1 MNKKLIRAIFFLCG
15 LSLLTSCL
23 KEELDDNTNKKD
35 TVYYGNQQIPN
46 INEYMP
52 QRLLYVLDSM
62 HALNFGDEP
71 PRLQRKHTTSIPGVY
86 EYGPANFLADD
97 LRLVKVKK
105 TPNSHWMII
114 PTSLPT
120 KQYLQFTDQHR
131 GIAKMSFW
139 YEKGIPEYPPYF
151 VETSSTD
158 STFYY
163 VSQHPEYFIND
174 TIAPYYFAHDQYT
187 DEDFNSIYII
197 GKDDRF
203 TIFYYEIRHIFTTN
217 FQPLNAVVI
226 SGKVSGS
233 DIIIQTNENGQNDTI
248 WQPIIEDYVIG
259 VETMK
264 YYKESS
270 SLSLILQA
278 GGLATPGDLHIIK
291 NDSEVHYGKLNN

>member
-1 MNKKLIRAIFFLCG
+1 MNKILIRALFFLCG
-15 LSLLTSCL
+15 LTLFTSCL
-23 KEELDDNTNKKD
+23 KDDLNEGTNKKD
-35 TVYYGNQQIPN
+35 TVYYGSQHIPN

-52 QRLLYVLDSM
+52 QRLLKVLDSM
-62 HALNFGDEP
+62 HALNFGEEP
-71 PRLQRKHTTSIPGVY
+71 PRLQGKYTTATPGKY
-86 EYGPANFLADD
+86 EYGPAYFKADD
-97 LRLVKVKK
+97 LMLVKVKK

-114 PTSLPT
+114 PTSLPS

-131 GIAKMSFW
+131 GTARMSFW
-139 YEKGIPEYPPYF
+139 YEKGIPDYPPYF

-163 VSQHPEYFIND
+163 VSHNLEHFTAD
-174 TIAPYYFAHDQYT
+174 SIAPFYFTNDQFT
-187 DEDFNSIYII
+187 DEDFNSIYLI

-217 FQPLNAVVI
+217 FQPMNAVII
-226 SGKVSGS
+226 SGKVSGTET
-233 DIIIQTNENGQNDTI
+233 IVRTNDNGQNDTI

-264 YYKESS
+264 YYKENS
-270 SLSLILQA
+270 SLSQILQA

-291 NDSEVHYGKLNN
+291 NNSVIRYGKLND